1 VAFSEPARYNLD
13 SLAELEAPM
22 TSWQL
27 QEAKNKLSELID
39 RALAEGPQ
47 VITRH
52 GVEVAVVM
60 PYAGYRKLTAPDKRL
75 GDFLM
80 ASPLRQSRLALT
92 HDQRT
97 GLRVVE
103 L

>member
-1 VAFSEPARYNLD
+1 
-13 SLAELEAPM
+13 M
-22 TSWQL
+22 TTWQI

-39 RALAEGPQ
+39 RAQTEGPQ

-60 PYAGYRKLTAPDKRL
+60 PYARYKKLTAESTRM
-75 GDFLM
+75 GDYFM
-80 ASPLRQSRLALT
+80 NSPLRNSGIKIKRDKSAV
-92 HDQRT
+92 
-97 GLRVVE
+97 LRDID

>member
-1 VAFSEPARYNLD
+1 
-13 SLAELEAPM
+13 M

-27 QEAKNKLSELID
+27 QEAKNKLSELIE
-39 RALAEGPQ
+39 RTLEEGPQ

-52 GVEVAVVM
+52 GVKVVVVM
-60 PYAGYRKLTAPDKRL
+60 PYAGYRKLTTSDVRL

-80 ASPLRQSRLALT
+80 ASPLRKSGLVITL
-92 HDQRT
+92 DQRT
-97 GLRVVE
+97 GLRTID